1 MVDTFPQEL
10 PYSAIIKNKIQAVKR
25 IPASS
30 SLLTDPKYTVQNS
43 DGVEQ
48 DLPFLFNRQQNLSVI
63 TTESQRNSSLVAA
76 PIFIGAIPG
85 YKKS

>member
-43 DGVEQ
+43 DGVEHDTRTHGQ
-48 DLPFLFNRQQNLSVI
+48 FHDLSFRPG
-63 TTESQRNSSLVAA
+63 SSH
-76 PIFIGAIPG
+76 
-85 YKKS
+85 

>member
-30 SLLTDPKYTVQNS
+30 SLLTDTENTQSKTPTGLDTTPETHGQ
-43 DGVEQ
+43 
-48 DLPFLFNRQQNLSVI
+48 FHHLSF
-63 TTESQRNSSLVAA
+63 RPGSSH
-76 PIFIGAIPG
+76 
-85 YKKS
+85 

>member
-30 SLLTDPKYTVQNS
+30 SLMTDPKYTVQNS
-43 DGVEQ
+43 DGLNKISRSYSI
-48 DLPFLFNRQQNLSVI
+48 DNKTYP
-63 TTESQRNSSLVAA
+63 
-76 PIFIGAIPG
+76 
-85 YKKS
+85 